1 MSCYSRVITYALV
14 AAIIIVS
21 LSGCSIMEPPG
32 IDRVERRFNRHYND
46 IQTVVDFIISLEY
59 ETIIINSNEKTGL
72 KSTDGYHYE
81 SIALALDAEI
91 EEAVNRLLN
100 GKYEGIFKNDG
111 TVKLVQWHRFND
123 VGCGVAYAI
132 NSQGLPEVQYVT
144 ELIPMETEG
153 WYYYISDFN
162 QWRLVAQGTRS
173 TGDGVVC

>member
-1 MSCYSRVITYALV
+1 MNYYRRIIIYVLV
-14 AAIIIVS
+14 AAIMLVS
-21 LSGCSIMEPPG
+21 LGGCSIMEPPS
-32 IDRVERRFNRHYND
+32 IAKVERRFNRHYND
-46 IQTVVDFIISLEY
+46 IQIVVDFLISSEY
-59 ETIIINSNEKTGL
+59 ETIIIDSDRRTVL

-81 SIALALDAEI
+81 SIALALDAKI

-111 TVKLVQWHRFND
+111 TVELVQWHRFND

-162 QWRLVAQGTRS
+162 EWRSENRT
-173 TGDGVVC
+173 